1 MFPHSRAGRQ
11 PVFCRSRNRRPAF
24 GSTQSVRHRR
34 SANQAAC
41 TNELFN
47 RDALR
52 ERSDNTWLV
61 SGSFA
66 SAMEYT
72 SAQVHTIEIAI
83 QRGREAMQQSKR
95 FDALVFA
102 RAFIDH
108 GGVQIPSQ
116 PDNETKREQIAAQLI
131 AALESGRSTSA
142 DPTLARELRR
152 AHAEAHW
159 ASAAES
165 DKVVGFHLKLGPAA
179 TLQGVCR
186 ELLTRDYGLG
196 AGVFPKGRIMV
207 LPPAC
212 DDHEFTPLLEDE
224 VEQ

>member
-1 MFPHSRAGRQ
+1 M
-11 PVFCRSRNRRPAF
+11 
-24 GSTQSVRHRR
+24 
-34 SANQAAC
+34 
-41 TNELFN
+41 
-47 RDALR
+47 D
-52 ERSDNTWLV
+52 
-61 SGSFA
+61 
-66 SAMEYT
+66 YT
-72 SAQVHTIEIAI
+72 SAQVDSIERAV
-83 QRGREAMQQSKR
+83 QGGREAMQRSKR

-102 RAFIDH
+102 KSFIGY

-116 PDNETKREQIAAQLI
+116 PDNETMREQIAAQLI
-131 AALESGRSTSA
+131 AALESGRSTSD

-152 AHAEAHW
+152 AQAQARW

-179 TLQGVCR
+179 TLQGACR

-196 AGVFPKGRIMV
+196 AGVFPKERIVV

-212 DDHEFTPLLEDE
+212 DDHEFTPVLEDE